1 MFPVTRFRVTL
12 LLSLVTA
19 DKWLMHTMTEV
30 SFIMLPYKIN
40 RVQISFPSSTATGAI
55 QLYNY
60 MVYDSM
66 IISLVN
72 KLTTFPHSWHS
83 WNNADDQLINRIVI
97 DKSFTLQDKTLSG

>member
-1 MFPVTRFRVTL
+1 MAYAHNDR
-12 LLSLVTA
+12 
-19 DKWLMHTMTEV
+19 
-30 SFIMLPYKIN
+30 SFIYHVTIQNKQSANFLPFKHRYRCN
-40 RVQISFPSSTATGAI
+40 TVV
-55 QLYNY
+55 Y